1 MWYAC
6 TLSLHG
12 KIFSLNAEAKA
23 VMHLLWGEGATH
35 HPCGTSLGLA

>member
-35 HPCGTSLGLA
+35 QTGTSLGLA